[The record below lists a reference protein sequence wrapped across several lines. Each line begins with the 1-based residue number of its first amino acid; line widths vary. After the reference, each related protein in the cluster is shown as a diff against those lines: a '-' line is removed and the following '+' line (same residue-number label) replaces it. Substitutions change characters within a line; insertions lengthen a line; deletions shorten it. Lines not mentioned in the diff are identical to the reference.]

1 MGSIAHS
8 AVTDEVPDDMALY
21 IKHRMLIA
29 LTGCGHSGVENIVEY
44 GFQVTG
50 LSRLYAIIGGLHFMG
65 LNEDRIRQVTN
76 YLVNKSP
83 STVVGGTHCT
93 GILGIAAL
101 YNAVPKAFRLGGV
114 GSVIEL

>member
-1 MGSIAHS
+1 
-8 AVTDEVPDDMALY
+8 MALY
-21 IKHRMLIA
+21 IKHPNGLIA

-65 LNEDRIRQVTN
+65 GLNEDRIRQVTN

-83 STVVGGTHCT
+83 STVVGGTTVRAFLVLQLCT
-93 GILGIAAL
+93 TLCQRHLGL
-101 YNAVPKAFRLGGV
+101 VVLVP
-114 GSVIEL
+114 